1 MTKSIALML
10 AMIVGGH
17 GLIGLF
23 IEGEHML
30 GIFTVDIALDLVYLG
45 SAALLLA
52 AALLPVSALT
62 IRILVAIPGLSF
74 LVLGLSG
81 MADPHLGGAA
91 PTGLTLMDEVV
102 FFAQAGAC
110 AVAILLK
117 NPHLTLWQDDAT
129 GRGMVHSQ

>member
-1 MTKSIALML
+1 
-10 AMIVGGH
+10 
-17 GLIGLF
+17 
-23 IEGEHML
+23 
-30 GIFTVDIALDLVYLG
+30 
-45 SAALLLA
+45 
-52 AALLPVSALT
+52 
-62 IRILVAIPGLSF
+62 
-74 LVLGLSG
+74 

-91 PTGLTLMDEVV
+91 PTGLTLMDEVI